1 MQARK
6 DSNCAEAEASEAEAS
21 LCAAPTLSAYFNE
34 WDSSDAQTQAEKLG
48 VDVSGATIVDP
59 ETATELEQ
67 YVEDLV
73 EARKKK
79 VRCFRRS

>member
-1 MQARK
+1 MQLQQYH
-6 DSNCAEAEASEAEAS
+6 N
-21 LCAAPTLSAYFNE
+21 TF
-34 WDSSDAQTQAEKLG
+34 DSSCAQTQAEKLG

-59 ETATELEQ
+59 ETAPELER

-79 VRCFRRS
+79 VSGCLETLLHTSARLR